1 MVSRTMLTR
10 FIAFLQGGSTID
22 HKIIII
28 CPVQRIYSPSH
39 NHQGS
44 YVAVSGTPGRGSV
57 HVVEGVPALAGGSVT
72 VVNGV
77 RVCSEIFSNAYNNYY
92 IFSSPFQSV
101 SHHGGSHVAAVP
113 HHPLPQVDSHLTAW
127 FYNMHTWYLS
137 FFLHKHNFW
146 INFSPHKSA

>member
-1 MVSRTMLTR
+1 MLNVNKYV
-10 FIAFLQGGSTID
+10 
-22 HKIIII
+22 H
-28 CPVQRIYSPSH
+28 YY
-39 NHQGS
+39 HQGS

-113 HHPLPQVDSHLTAW
+113 HHPLPQVDFHLTAW
-127 FYNMHTWYLS
+127 FYNLLS
-137 FFLHKHNFW
+137 SFVDFCMFLANQCAVTCVH
-146 INFSPHKSA
+146 S